1 MAVEFVYNGKW
12 PRSRISGTGKLKIQ
26 EVSLLWVPTLE
37 AVRENR
43 TGADPLAADPLFPG
57 GFPFL
62 ERRVIMLN
70 IYKTEAG
77 RVVRQEELSPGCW
90 IDVTAPTQEEIEYL
104 TGELGLD
111 KDFVRSSLDEEES
124 SRIEA
129 EDNNQVLVIV
139 DLPVSMPQED
149 EMSILY
155 TTTPMGIILT
165 QEYVFT
171 ISTQPQQVVSE
182 MADGRVK
189 NVTTHLRARFLLSLL
204 FRIATRYLTYL
215 KQIDK
220 ISSYTEQQLHRSMRN
235 KELIQLLGLEKSLV
249 YFSTSLKGNE
259 VTLEKIL
266 RGRIIKLYEE
276 DQDLLE
282 DVLVEVKQAIE
293 MCNIYTS
300 ILSGTMDAFAS
311 VISNNLNIVMKVL
324 ASITIVMSIP
334 TIVSSFYG
342 MNIGGGMPLD
352 QFWWF
357 PVALSV
363 ALCLGAAIILVKKDM
378 FH

>member
-1 MAVEFVYNGKW
+1 
-12 PRSRISGTGKLKIQ
+12 
-26 EVSLLWVPTLE
+26 
-37 AVRENR
+37 
-43 TGADPLAADPLFPG
+43 
-57 GFPFL
+57 
-62 ERRVIMLN
+62 MLN
-70 IYKTEAG
+70 IYKTEG
-77 RVVRQEELSPGCW
+77 DRVVRQDRLVPGCW
-90 IDVTAPTQEEIEYL
+90 INVAEPTQQEIDYL

-111 KDFVRSSLDEEES
+111 QDFVRSSLDEEES

-129 EDNNQVLVIV
+129 EDNDQVLVIV
-139 DLPVSMPQED
+139 DLPVADRQE
-149 EMSILY
+149 EEGTILY
-155 TTTPMGIILT
+155 STAPMGIILT
-165 QEYVFT
+165 GDWVVT
-171 ISTQPQQVVSE
+171 ISVRPQQVVEE

-189 NVTTHLRARFLLSLL
+189 NVTTHLRTRFLLSLL

-259 VTLEKIL
+259 ITLEKIL

-311 VISNNLNIVMKVL
+311 VISNNLNIVMKIL

-342 MNIGGGMPLD
+342 MNVSGGLPLD

-357 PVALSV
+357 PVALSA
-363 ALCLGAAIILVKKDM
+363 ALSIAAVVILLKKDM